1 MSQEQWEEYAHSMG
15 QRDTADALPQQVM
28 PGQCRTRSSPAERE
42 VQYNQPGFPV
52 AYDAARFFVIK
63 SYSEDDVHKSIKY
76 GVWASTPN
84 GNCRLDDAY
93 REAQATSGGCPVFLF
108 FSVNASG
115 QFCGV
120 AEMTG
125 PVDFG
130 RSVDYWQQDKWS
142 GRFPVTWHLVK
153 DVPNHALRHITLENN
168 EGKPVTNSRDTQE
181 ASPLQASALPS
192 PALRARQVRLAL
204 GLEMLT
210 IFKNYAAR
218 ASILEDFSFYDSR
231 QAAMQEKRSALAAAA
246 AEQQQQQQQAGG
258 GGRLQ
263 PRRLEQTLQPPQ
275 PSPPPSTLSLPNP
288 SVEADRD
295 AAAPAGGAV
304 GSGGQ
309 EDSKSDVAPEAASTF
324 STAELRAAL
333 PETSDSVTTPEPT
346 TAETVPPGL
355 DLAGATS
362 DDVAVVA
369 VAAES
374 SDAGAPPGRQARAGE
389 AAANDQQ

>member
-1 MSQEQWEEYAHSMG
+1 MMRLAS
-15 QRDTADALPQQVM
+15 
-28 PGQCRTRSSPAERE
+28 
-42 VQYNQPGFPV
+42 F
-52 AYDAARFFVIK
+52 
-63 SYSEDDVHKSIKY
+63 EDDVHKSIKY

-84 GNCRLDDAY
+84 GNRRLDDAY
-93 REAQATSGGCPVFLF
+93 REAQATTGGCPVFLF

-181 ASPLQASALPS
+181 ASPSQASALPP
-192 PALRARQVRLAL
+192 PALRARQVLPGGTPRRTQLGRLHKHVELCCCAKGLLLGGHCQPQLCPQGMQRRHLTSACLHTQVRLAL

-218 ASILEDFSFYDSR
+218 A
-231 QAAMQEKRSALAAAA
+231 
-246 AEQQQQQQQAGG
+246 
-258 GGRLQ
+258 
-263 PRRLEQTLQPPQ
+263 
-275 PSPPPSTLSLPNP
+275 
-288 SVEADRD
+288 
-295 AAAPAGGAV
+295 
-304 GSGGQ
+304 GGQ
-309 EDSKSDVAPEAASTF
+309 ENSESDVAPEAASPFT
-324 STAELRAAL
+324 TAELRAAL
-333 PETSDSVTTPEPT
+333 PETSDSVTTPEPAT
-346 TAETVPPGL
+346 TGTVPPGV
-355 DLAGATS
+355 DLAGGVS
-362 DDVAVVA
+362 DDVA

-374 SDAGAPPGRQARAGE
+374 SDADAPLGRQARAGE
-389 AAANDQQ
+389 AANDQQ